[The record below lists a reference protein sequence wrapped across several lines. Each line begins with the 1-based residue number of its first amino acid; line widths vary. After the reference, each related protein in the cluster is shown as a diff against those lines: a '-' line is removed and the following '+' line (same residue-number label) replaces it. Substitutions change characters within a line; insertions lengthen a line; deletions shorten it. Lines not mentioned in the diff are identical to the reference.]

1 MEKLRSLLKCII
13 FCGRQN
19 IALRGHRN
27 EAALEW
33 DPTSGEEP
41 DSNPGNFLSLVH
53 FHAEA
58 GDTALKHSFA
68 TGTDGSGTRKIT
80 YTTLRIQNEL
90 LDVIAEHMQRRIA
103 KNIQKVKFYS
113 ILADEGTDS

>member
-53 FHAEA
+53 FRAEA
-58 GDTALKHSFA
+58 GDTALTHSLA

-80 YTTLRIQNEL
+80 YTTPGYKMSFWMSL
-90 LDVIAEHMQRRIA
+90 LSICREGSRRTY
-103 KNIQKVKFYS
+103 KK
-113 ILADEGTDS
+113 